1 MSWPDCSPA
10 RAPSEDRSLNQRDDG
25 AVRGQRSLPAWAWG
39 ALAVIVGLI
48 DYRGSRYSLNP
59 DGVSYIEMALH
70 AVASGPHELIN
81 GYWSPGYPAL
91 IAPVLRITGNDWVT
105 AIPALHVV
113 NLLIYFLA
121 AATFVGLL
129 HIAARTTAAD
139 STRPGANID
148 RFALPFGVTAFA
160 VIALQCIGLGLLT
173 PDFGVLLAVLMTV
186 LCCFK
191 VERSGHSWP
200 WAAALGLVLGL
211 GYWTKGILLPLNG
224 LLLACLFVMPP
235 HIGRARGKLALA
247 TAVFALVSLPLIVLV
262 SRNVGRVTA
271 GEVGRL
277 NYAWEIDP
285 VSSPFVGWV
294 GDSANR
300 FGVPAHPPRVL
311 QAEPR
316 TLEFATP
323 IHATY
328 PLWFDPSYWYAGL
341 RPRFDFAGQRRALL
355 QGLSDL
361 VDLLLDQWAVVL
373 GLLALWLATS
383 RGGPPSDRSRLAVVL
398 WLWSAGA
405 ALVYAAV
412 HVEARYLAGFVAVAV
427 IAAWCTLGR
436 RAPRRRAAWV
446 MAGAT
451 MALLISLFL
460 NLRQNIG
467 GFDAGYRPDYL
478 IEAQKVAAAGVARGD
493 RVAVVGD
500 AYEAYAA
507 FGAGTLIAAQVMDSA
522 GFWQLPAAG
531 RSALQARLAATG
543 ITAMLANNVAP
554 EMRAEGWRIFS
565 RPDSSNL
572 GLLIFRRQ

>member
-1 MSWPDCSPA
+1 VLA
-10 RAPSEDRSLNQRDDG
+10 
-25 AVRGQRSLPAWAWG
+25 AV
-39 ALAVIVGLI
+39 VGLI
-48 DYRGSRYSLNP
+48 DYWGSRYSFNP

-70 AVASGPHELIN
+70 AVASGPRELIN

-91 IAPVLRITGNDWVT
+91 IAPVLRMTGDDWVT

-113 NLLIYFLA
+113 NLLIFFLA
-121 AATFVGLL
+121 AATFVELL
-129 HIAARTTAAD
+129 RIAAPTTADD
-139 STRPGANID
+139 STPPGPSIA
-148 RFALPFGVTAFA
+148 RYVLPFGVTVFA

-173 PDFGVLLAVLMTV
+173 PDFAVLLAVLITV
-186 LCCFK
+186 LCCFN
-191 VERSGHSWP
+191 VERSRHSWQ

-224 LLLACLFVMPP
+224 LLLAGLFVMPP
-235 HIGRARGKLALA
+235 HTDRARTKLALA
-247 TAVFALVSLPLIVLV
+247 ASIFALVSLPLIVLV
-262 SRNVGRVTA
+262 SRSVGRVTA
-271 GEVGRL
+271 GDVGRL

-341 RPRFDFAGQRRALL
+341 RPQFDLAGQRRALL

-361 VDLLLDQWAVVL
+361 GDLLLDQWAVVL
-373 GLLALWLATS
+373 GLVALWLATS
-383 RGGPPSDRSRLAVVL
+383 RARPRSDRSRLAVVL

-405 ALVYAAV
+405 VLVYASV
-412 HVEARYLAGFVAVAV
+412 HVESRYLAGFVAVAV
-427 IAAWCTLGR
+427 VAAWSALGR
-436 RAPRRRAAWV
+436 RAPRRGTSWV
-446 MAGAT
+446 MAGVVV
-451 MALLISLFL
+451 ALLISLVL
-460 NLRQNIG
+460 NLRKNIG

-478 IEAQKVAAAGVARGD
+478 IEAKKIGAAGVAHGD

-507 FGAGTLIAAQVMDSA
+507 FGAGTLITVQVMDSA
-522 GFWQLPAAG
+522 GFWQLTAAG
-531 RSALQARLAATG
+531 RSALQARVAATG

-572 GLLIFRRQ
+572 GVLVLQGP